1 MEAENPINEYISQFS
16 LEENTLASIASIAMK
31 FRRNAQ

>member
-1 MEAENPINEYISQFS
+1 MKAENPADEYISQFS
-16 LEENTLASIASIAMK
+16 LEENTLAPIASIAMK

>member
-1 MEAENPINEYISQFS
+1 MEAENPVNEYILPFS
-16 LEENTLASIASIAMK
+16 PEKNTLAFIASIAMK

>member
-1 MEAENPINEYISQFS
+1 MEVENPINEYVSQLFP
-16 LEENTLASIASIAMK
+16 EEGTRAFIASIAMK

>member
-1 MEAENPINEYISQFS
+1 MEAENPINEYVSQFS
-16 LEENTLASIASIAMK
+16 PEEGTLAFIASIAMK